1 MPTLNITIQL
11 RNDLRAAAHA
21 LRPVVQIGDNGL
33 SDAVLKEIE
42 VHLNAHQLIKL
53 RVAGDDRAQR
63 LSILEELCQRL
74 NAEPIHHI
82 GKVLTIYRRN
92 EDKAPVIAAPEPPTR
107 ATRKPNEPYTPK
119 KLAAAGVTKSNTKR
133 AAPRSSP
140 DEEFKPRLSP
150 SRPAP
155 SKPPANK
162 TTGQQRRNTG
172 SAMSL
177 RAGARRG
184 R

>member
-1 MPTLNITIQL
+1 MPTLNITIQQ
-11 RNDLRAAAHA
+11 RNELRAAAHA
-21 LRPVVQIGDNGL
+21 LRPVVQIGDKGL
-33 SDAVLKEIE
+33 SDAVFKEIE
-42 VHLNAHQLIKL
+42 VHLDAHQLIKV
-53 RVAGDDRAQR
+53 RVSGDDREHR
-63 LSILEELCQRL
+63 LAIFKEMCERL

-92 EDKAPVIAAPEPPTR
+92 DARQPVITAPEPATR

-119 KLAAAGVTKSNTKR
+119 KLAAAGISKGKR
-133 AAPRSSP
+133 GSPRSSP
-140 DEEFKPRLSP
+140 DEEFKPRPATTP

-155 SKPPANK
+155 AKPTAAK
-162 TTGQQRRNTG
+162 RSAAQRRTTG
-172 SAMSL
+172 SALSL

>member
-21 LRPVVQIGDNGL
+21 LRPVVQIGDKGL

-42 VHLNAHQLIKL
+42 VHLTAHQLIKL
-53 RVAGDDRAQR
+53 RVAGDDRAHR
-63 LSILEELCQRL
+63 LAILEEVCEKL

-82 GKVLTIYRRN
+82 GKILTIYRRN
-92 EDKAPVIAAPEPPTR
+92 EDHAPVIAAPEPPTR
-107 ATRKPNEPYTPK
+107 ATRRPNEPYIPK
-119 KLAAAGVTKSNTKR
+119 KLAAAGVTHAKR
-133 AAPRSSP
+133 ASPRSSP
-140 DEEFKPRLSP
+140 DEAFKARPTP

-155 SKPPANK
+155 TKPVAAKK
-162 TTGQQRRNTG
+162 TSGHRRSTG
-172 SAMSL
+172 SALSL